1 MHLGLPM
8 NAHNTS
14 SYELKS
20 AGVYKSAKR
29 EGLMINTAKKTRNHT
44 AARDGN
50 LTEAEGGKRDLTL
63 LPALYRSEIKMATDK
78 DQIALMHT
86 VMQSKHLGYCFVY
99 YRLGFVMQYVGEG
112 LMRCI
117 QVANDERSL
126 VWLSMYAETV
136 HASGGM
142 IQIAPYAVL
151 VEPEL
156 FAEQNRA
163 VLNEADQ
170 RIPFARE
177 PRDATLSMEVA

>member
-1 MHLGLPM
+1 MF
-8 NAHNTS
+8 N
-14 SYELKS
+14 S
-20 AGVYKSAKR
+20 ARTTGALTVA
-29 EGLMINTAKKTRNHT
+29 TQ
-44 AARDGN
+44 GN

-78 DQIALMHT
+78 DQIALMQT
-86 VMQSKHLGYCFVY
+86 VMQSKHLGHTFVY

-112 LMRCI
+112 LMRCL

-142 IQIAPYAVL
+142 IQVAPYTVL

-170 RIPFARE
+170 RLPFARE
-177 PRDATLSMEVA
+177 LRDAPLSMEVA

>member
-1 MHLGLPM
+1 MF
-8 NAHNTS
+8 N
-14 SYELKS
+14 S
-20 AGVYKSAKR
+20 ARITGALTVA
-29 EGLMINTAKKTRNHT
+29 TQ
-44 AARDGN
+44 GN

-78 DQIALMHT
+78 DQIALMQT
-86 VMQSKHLGYCFVY
+86 VMQSKHLGSYFVY
-99 YRLGFVMQYVGEG
+99 YRLGFVMQYIGEG
-112 LMRCI
+112 LMRCL

-142 IQIAPYAVL
+142 IQIAPYTVL

-170 RIPFARE
+170 RLPFARVL
-177 PRDATLSMEVA
+177 RDASLSMEVA